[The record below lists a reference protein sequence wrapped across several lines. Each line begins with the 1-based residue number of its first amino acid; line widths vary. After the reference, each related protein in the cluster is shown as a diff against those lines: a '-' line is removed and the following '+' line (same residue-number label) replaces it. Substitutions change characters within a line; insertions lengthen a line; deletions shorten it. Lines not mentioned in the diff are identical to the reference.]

1 MIKESRNSGHSLVE
15 MTVVVTILA
24 AVMSLVVRAQ
34 KPFSEGVLGLQ
45 DRNNSSIELH
55 LAVDYLTMDLG
66 GAKQLRRESD
76 SKILIRRETG
86 AARRAGLSKGGV
98 DPGIRYSF
106 EQGKLIREDLITR
119 EKIVVAVGMTGFA
132 ATRTRGG
139 ETRLKLADGIADDDQ
154 HTVTLVWRQP

>member
-1 MIKESRNSGHSLVE
+1 VSIKSRKSGHTLVE

-34 KPFSEGVLGLQ
+34 KPFSQGVLGLQ
-45 DRNNSSIELH
+45 DRNSSSTELH

-66 GAKQLRRESD
+66 AAKQLRREND
-76 SKILIRRETG
+76 SQVLIRRESG
-86 AARRAGLSKGGV
+86 AARRAGLGKGGS

-106 EQGKLIREDLITR
+106 ADGKLMREDLVTR
-119 EKIVVAVGMTGFA
+119 EKIVVAVGMTGFL